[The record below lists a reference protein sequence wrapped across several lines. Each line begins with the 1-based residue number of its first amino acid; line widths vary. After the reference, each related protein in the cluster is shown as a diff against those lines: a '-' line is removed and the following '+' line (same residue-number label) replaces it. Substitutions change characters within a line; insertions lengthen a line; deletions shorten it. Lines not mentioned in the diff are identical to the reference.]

1 MKTNRPAPQPATP
14 ESAPEK
20 RRPMGRLLLFFA
32 TFIAAILIIIGLTGL
47 LIYNSFNTPRHEA
60 KAVSGGVTVA
70 PFVSLPEENSFP
82 MGLTVN
88 PDGGFYLTLFGTGAI
103 LKVDAQGKTSPF
115 IAPKT
120 QVQAGG
126 SIIAAPDKSLYVVDF
141 FPTDPRQSTGTLKHI
156 SPAGDKVTTY
166 GMMPGS
172 KTLSLYAQLA
182 YDAKGNLY
190 ITNPSTAEIWRVD
203 PTGTGSVWW
212 TAPSIGNTRAQPIGL
227 AYDASRNALVVG
239 DAGTGTVYRVVIADN
254 SAAGSSSVLYRQT
267 GMLVQGLA
275 LDDQN
280 RALLLIWLHNN
291 GQLLRL
297 EDNGSANVMAEG
309 FRWPTAIVYRDNKAY
324 VVNSDVIGLVPPLFF
339 GLIPSPLRAK
349 PPFTVDVVD
358 LSAAVAPISVSTP
371 SVS

>member
-1 MKTNRPAPQPATP
+1 LKTNRPASRPTAPQPAP
-14 ESAPEK
+14 DK
-20 RRPMGRLLLFFA
+20 RRPVGRLILFFA
-32 TFIAAILIIIGLTGL
+32 TFIAAILIIVGLTGL

-60 KAVSGGVTVA
+60 KAVAGGVTVA

-82 MGLTVN
+82 MGLTEN

-103 LKVDAQGKTSPF
+103 LRVDAQGKPSPL
-115 IAPKT
+115 IAPRT
-120 QVQAGG
+120 QIQAGG
-126 SIIAAPDKSLYVVDF
+126 SIIVAPDKSLYVVDF
-141 FPTDPRQSTGTLKHI
+141 FPTDPRQATGALKHI

-166 GMMPGS
+166 GVMPGS

-182 YDAKGNLY
+182 FDAKGSLY

-203 PTGTGSVWW
+203 PTGTGAVWW

-239 DAGTGTVYRVVIADN
+239 DAGTGTVYRVAIADN
-254 SAAGSSSVLYRQT
+254 GAAGNSSVLYRQT

-275 LDDQN
+275 LDNQN
-280 RALLLIWLHNN
+280 RALLLVWLHDT

-309 FRWPTAIVYRDNKAY
+309 FRWPTGIVYRDNKAY

-349 PPFTVDVVD
+349 PPFTVDVID
-358 LSAAVAPISVSTP
+358 LTAATTPPATGTASAS
-371 SVS
+371 